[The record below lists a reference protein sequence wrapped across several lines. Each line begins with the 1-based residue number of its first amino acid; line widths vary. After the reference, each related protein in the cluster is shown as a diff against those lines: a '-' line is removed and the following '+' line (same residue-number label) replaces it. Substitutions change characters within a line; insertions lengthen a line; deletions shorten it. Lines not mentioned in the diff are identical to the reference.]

1 VYHLAQYA
9 GGSATYEVLF
19 AEWTDREWRIVSIT
33 FRTEGEN
40 DALEIAEDIALLD
53 GTELIYLRKT

>member
-1 VYHLAQYA
+1 MREE
-9 GGSATYEVLF
+9 STTYEAML
-19 AEWTDREWRIVSIT
+19 AEWSGREWRIVSIT

-40 DALEIAEDIALLD
+40 DALEIAEDLALLD